1 MAQHAETEHIY
12 KRIALETLVEINFA
26 TDGRHADAVAVMRD
40 AGDDAGE
47 EAAVCRDLRMS
58 ILWSRPRCQG
68 FLILGYG
75 GACPSIGDW
84 AEAQRV
90 QTKFGPRAHGE
101 DVADDSANAGGCALE
116 RLNCTW
122 MIVALDFE
130 RDCPAVAN
138 IDDPGVFF
146 ASFNQDIWSARR
158 KFLQFLSRIFVRA
171 VLAPH
176 HGKDSELGEVRFTPE
191 NFLDALEFF
200 RSQAVLRHQLGSDGW
215 IGIRFRHRQR
225 DVSES
230 VAGLNRTNSFEYP
243 KSRPRLSMKG
253 RIRTSAVPWVRT
265 EAINNK
271 GGLMKK
277 SMITLACALIAPVA
291 FAQTST
297 TTTEQT
303 TTAPVT
309 ATETTTTYSSG
320 TVTTYEPGKTIVL
333 KSEQGPVRF
342 ARGTACGI

>member
-1 MAQHAETEHIY
+1 
-12 KRIALETLVEINFA
+12 
-26 TDGRHADAVAVMRD
+26 
-40 AGDDAGE
+40 
-47 EAAVCRDLRMS
+47 MS
-58 ILWSRPRCQG
+58 ILWITPRGRP
-68 FLILGYG
+68 FLILGHS

-90 QTKFGPRAHGE
+90 QTKFRPRAHGK

-116 RLNCTW
+116 RLNCAW
-122 MIVALDFE
+122 MIVTLDLE
-130 RDCPAVAN
+130 GDCPVIAN
-138 IDDPGVFF
+138 IHNAGIFF
-146 ASFNQDIWSARR
+146 TGLDQNIWSARW
-158 KFLQFLSRIFVRA
+158 KFPQFFSRIFVRA

-253 RIRTSAVPWVRT
+253 RIRTSAVPWLGT

-320 TVTTYEPGKTIVL
+320 TVTTYEPGKTIVV
-333 KSEQGPVRF
+333 KSEQGPVSF
-342 ARGTACGI
+342 ALGTASRIVDGAGKIVTAPLRAGQKVRVYYHGPTEKRVVAGVQGEG